1 MRRPDLL
8 GLSRVMGSL
17 FMRLIGLT
25 WRVKYVRPFSGR
37 SGSNRGRTVFF
48 AFWHGRQ
55 LPLIHTHRGEGVT
68 VLVSRNRDGQYV
80 ANVLHSMGFRTVR
93 GSSSRG
99 GAEALRNMAGY
110 LRRGFDCA
118 ITPDGPRG
126 PAEKAKA
133 GTALISRLGGRPVVP
148 MGTSGWPSVRFRS
161 WDRFMLPLPFAR
173 VPVVEGRPIRPMSR
187 DEPQESWL
195 KGLETGLRSVTAYA
209 DLLASPRAAAVSA
222 LLGAA
227 ARAIL
232 PPTWLFLL
240 NRPERERRER
250 KGYAETSHDRP
261 VWMHGSSLG
270 ELNGLLPYARG
281 LLLRG
286 VGVHM
291 TCFTPSGRRFIEEH
305 GFSGSFIPLD
315 VPRWTRRFL
324 ERTAPRALVL
334 AETEIWPN
342 TILGALS
349 MRIPCVLVNGRL
361 SGRSLRW
368 YGLMAP
374 LPGMMLSCFSAV
386 LARSDE
392 DRNRF
397 LSLGVDERVVTVS
410 GDSKI
415 LADSGDPPP
424 EWRKVLACTGPV
436 MVAGSTREG
445 EEEVILRACRSAG
458 YFPVIVPRHL
468 DRLTEV
474 EVLMKEMGFKP
485 VRWSV
490 LSGTDSNMPVFDSVL
505 TDVQGVLAKMYGIG
519 DAAFVGGTLAPI
531 GGHNVLEPAM
541 RGVPFTVGPNYGNFR
556 DTVEQ
561 FREMG
566 AASVF
571 SSPGEL
577 TAILNSLAETPP
589 DRMEL
594 KACFRRLRDS
604 SKDDLFHVL
613 TRAGVLE
620 ENGKT

>member
-1 MRRPDLL
+1 MSGQYLL
-8 GLSRVMGSL
+8 RLSRALGRV

-25 WRVKYVRPFSGR
+25 WRVKYVRPSSGR
-37 SGSNRGRTVFF
+37 SGRSRGRAVFY

-68 VLVSRNRDGQYV
+68 VLVSRNTDGQYV
-80 ANVLHSMGFRTVR
+80 TNVLHSMGFRTVR

-99 GAEALRNMAGY
+99 GAEALRGMAGS
-110 LRRGFDCA
+110 LRRGVDCA

-133 GTALISRLGGRPVVP
+133 GAALISRLGGRPVVP
-148 MGTSGWPSVRFRS
+148 MSTSGWPAVRFRS

-173 VPVVEGRPIRPMSR
+173 VVVVEGSPMRPMSR
-187 DEPQESWL
+187 DEPQEVWL
-195 KGLETGLRSVTAYA
+195 EGLETGLRGVTAYA
-209 DLLASPRAAAVSA
+209 DLLASPRAAAVSV

-227 ARAIL
+227 ARAFR
-232 PPTWLFLL
+232 PPAWLLL
-240 NRPERERRER
+240 LHRPKRERRER
-250 KGYAETSHDRP
+250 KGYAGPSHDRP

-281 LLLRG
+281 LLRRG
-286 VGVHM
+286 VPVYM
-291 TCFTPSGRRFIEEH
+291 TCFTPSGRGFIEEH
-305 GFSGSFIPLD
+305 GLPGSFIPLD

-361 SGRSLRW
+361 SKKSLRR
-368 YGLMAP
+368 YRFMTP
-374 LPGMMLSCFSAV
+374 LPGMMLSCFSTV

-392 DRNRF
+392 DRKRF
-397 LSLGVDERVVTVS
+397 LALGVDERTVTVS
-410 GDSKI
+410 GDSKF

-424 EWRKVLACTGPV
+424 EWRKLLACAGPV

-468 DRLTEV
+468 DRVSEV
-474 EVLMKEMGFKP
+474 EALMKEMGFKP
-485 VRWSV
+485 ARWSM
-490 LSGTDSNMPVFDSVL
+490 LSGIDSNEPAFDSVL
-505 TDVQGVLAKMYGIG
+505 TDVQGILARMYGIG

-541 RGVPFTVGPNYGNFR
+541 RGVPFTVGPNFGNFR

-566 AASVF
+566 GASVF

-577 TAILNSLAETPP
+577 AAILTALAENPP

-594 KACFRRLRDS
+594 RAFFRRLRNG
-604 SKDDLFHVL
+604 SKDDLFRVL
-613 TRAGVLE
+613 KRAGVME
-620 ENGKT
+620 GNGKT

>member
-1 MRRPDLL
+1 MSGPDPLS
-8 GLSRVMGSL
+8 LSRVLGRL

-25 WRVKYVRPFSGR
+25 WRVEYLRPYSGR
-37 SGSNRGRTVFF
+37 SGSTRGRTVFY

-68 VLVSRNRDGQYV
+68 VLVSRNTDGQYV
-80 ANVLHSMGFRTVR
+80 SNILHSMGFRTVR

-99 GAEALRNMAGY
+99 GAQALPRLAKS
-110 LRRGFDCA
+110 LRRGTDCA

-148 MGTSGWPSVRFRS
+148 MATSGWPSVRFRS
-161 WDRFMLPLPFAR
+161 WDRFMLPLPFAK
-173 VPVVEGRPIRPMSR
+173 VVVAEGRPIHPMRR
-187 DEPQESWL
+187 DEAQEAWL
-195 KGLETGLRSVTAYA
+195 EGLETALRSVTSYA
-209 DLLASPRAAAVSA
+209 DLRSSPRAAAVSI
-222 LLGAA
+222 LLGAS
-227 ARAIL
+227 ARAVSPL
-232 PPTWLFLL
+232 ARLL
-240 NRPERERRER
+240 LLYRPKRERRER
-250 KGYAETSHDRP
+250 KGYATPSYDRP

-281 LLLRG
+281 LLRRG
-286 VGVHM
+286 VEVHM
-291 TCFTPSGRRFIEEH
+291 TCFTPSGRGFIEEQ
-305 GFSGSFIPLD
+305 GITGSYIPLD
-315 VPRWTRRFL
+315 VPRWIERFL

-342 TILGALS
+342 TILGVLS

-361 SGRSLRW
+361 SRRSLSR
-368 YGLMAP
+368 YRLMGP

-386 LARSDE
+386 MTRSVE
-392 DRNRF
+392 DRRRF

-410 GDSKI
+410 GDSKF

-424 EWRKVLACTGPV
+424 EWRRLLACHGPV

-445 EEEVILRACRSAG
+445 EEAVILRACRSAG

-468 DRLTEV
+468 NRVAEV
-474 EVLMKEMGFKP
+474 EALMKETGFKP
-485 VRWSV
+485 ARWSM
-490 LSGTDSNMPVFDSVL
+490 LSGNQPEELVFDSVL
-505 TDVQGVLAKMYGIG
+505 TDVQGVLARMYGIG

-556 DTVEQ
+556 GTVE
-561 FREMG
+561 RLRKTG
-566 AASVF
+566 GASVF
-571 SSPGEL
+571 STPGEL
-577 TAILNSLAETPP
+577 ASILKALSENPP

-594 KACFRRLRDS
+594 KAGFRRLRGS
-604 SKDDLFHVL
+604 SEDDLFGVL
-613 TRAGVLE
+613 ARAGVLE